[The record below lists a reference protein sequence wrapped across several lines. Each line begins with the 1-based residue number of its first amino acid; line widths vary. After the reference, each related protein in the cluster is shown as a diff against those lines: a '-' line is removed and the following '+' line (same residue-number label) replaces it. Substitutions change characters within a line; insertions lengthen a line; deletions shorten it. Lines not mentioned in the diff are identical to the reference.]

1 MHSVVKAADED
12 GDPKTPK
19 NKNIK
24 PQNVEKMRE
33 DFREHNFIW
42 T

>member
-1 MHSVVKAADED
+1 MHSVVKYDEE
-12 GDPKTPK
+12 GEPKTPK
-19 NKNIK
+19 NNNKLQDK
-24 PQNVEKMRE
+24 EKMRE